1 MKIQRIV
8 LSLLATI
15 AIQSQLLAQDYV
27 QTVKGFVYDADSRM
41 PLPGATI
48 VLKNSDPLIGTTT
61 DLDGKFKIE
70 NVPVGRH
77 NFEITFMGYEN
88 VLVSEVVVGSGKQVV
103 LEIAMNEKSTSLKT
117 IEVKANAG
125 SGDAVNQMAVSG
137 VKQIEMEQA
146 GRYAGAADDPSRLAS
161 SFAGVASGLQSN
173 GIVVRGNSPKG
184 LLWRLE
190 DVEIGNPNH
199 FADLAVFGGGGL
211 TALSSQMIARS
222 DFFTGAFPAEYS
234 NAISGVF
241 DMKLR
246 SGNTEKREYTM
257 ALGSNGIDVSSEG
270 PFKNGKNATY
280 LFNYRFSTLTLL
292 QPILPPEAGRI
303 NYQDLCWKIN
313 LPTSKNGVWSF
324 WGFAARDSQSHDA
337 ETDSTLRETDTDA
350 LQYGNILFTGAT
362 GINYRMQVNSKSY
375 VSSVLSASGTSTS
388 VEESKI
394 SDMNVLHNQ
403 NSISSLAYRLSFR
416 SVFNHKYS
424 ARHTNRTGIGVTRNA
439 YDILFKNAVNDTSAM
454 STLVDNSGDGWQTSL
469 FTQSKLN
476 FGENMSL
483 VAGINAIYY
492 GFNKEWVVEPRIG
505 ARLQVGSRTVFSLAS
520 GLHSR
525 PEPLNVY
532 LVDPTNTGSY
542 PNRNLP
548 VTKAV
553 HLVAGFEYSISE
565 HLQLKVEPYYQ
576 YLFDVPV
583 SPSGSFSLINAE
595 SVWFI
600 SDSLCQRG
608 TGHNTGI
615 DFTLERKLAGSYY
628 YLFTASVFDSRY
640 KGGDKVLR
648 NTRFNKNYVV
658 NALFGYEWKTGRKNS
673 NLFSLN
679 FRLSM
684 MGGDRLEVVDYP
696 ASLAASE
703 VIYDDARAFE
713 NKKPDSQILSFSI
726 NYRINKPR
734 HSSIWSVQM
743 INVLGQKEFEG
754 YEWDNTSSTVVA
766 KQDPFFIPAISYKI
780 EW

>member
-1 MKIQRIV
+1 MKLSAFVFV
-8 LSLLATI
+8 LTLLVALS
-15 AIQSQLLAQDYV
+15 ALQAQV
-27 QTVKGFVYDADSRM
+27 FQTVKGFVFDADSRM

-77 NFEITFMGYEN
+77 NFVVTYMGYEN
-88 VLVSEVVVGSGKQVV
+88 VFISEVVVGSGKQVV
-103 LEIAMNEKSTSLKT
+103 LEIAMTEKTTSLKT
-117 IEVKANAG
+117 VEVKANAG
-125 SGDAVNQMAVSG
+125 SDGTVNQMAVSG

-146 GRYAGAADDPSRLAS
+146 GRYAGAADDPSRLVS

-234 NAISGVF
+234 NAVSGVF

-246 SGNTEKREYTM
+246 SGNSDEREYTM

-270 PFKNGKNATY
+270 PFKKGKNATY

-292 QPILPPEAGRI
+292 QPILPPEAGKI
-303 NYQDLCWKIN
+303 NYQDLCFKIN
-313 LPTSKNGVWSF
+313 LPGQKKSVWSL
-324 WGFAARDSQSHDA
+324 WGFAARDSQNHDA
-337 ETDSTLRETDTDA
+337 ETDSTLRDTDTDA
-350 LQYGNILFTGAT
+350 LQYGNVLFTGAT
-362 GINYRMQVNSKSY
+362 GINHRMQVNEKTY
-375 VSSVLSASGTSTS
+375 LSSVVSVSATSAS
-388 VEESKI
+388 VDESEI
-394 SDMNVLHNQ
+394 NNLNVLHDQ
-403 NSISSLAYRLSFR
+403 NSISTLSYRLSVR
-416 SVFNHKYS
+416 SVRNHKFS
-424 ARHTNRTGIGVTRNA
+424 ARHTNRTGFGITRNA
-439 YDILFKNAVNDTSAM
+439 YDILLKNAASDTSAM
-454 STLVDNSGDGWQTSL
+454 TTLVDNSGNGWQTSF

-476 FGENMSL
+476 VGENMSL
-483 VAGINAIYY
+483 VTGINAIYY

-505 ARLQVGSRTVFSLAS
+505 ARLQVGGRTAFSLAT

-532 LVDPTNTGSY
+532 LVDPTNSGSY

-548 VTKAV
+548 VTKAM

-576 YLFDVPV
+576 YLYDVPV
-583 SPSGSFSLINAE
+583 AYSGSFSLINAE

-600 SDSLCQRG
+600 SDSLCSIG
-608 TGHNTGI
+608 TGRNIGL
-615 DFTLERKLAGSYY
+615 DFTLERRLADSYY
-628 YLFTASVFDSRY
+628 YLLTASIFDSRY
-640 KGGDKVLR
+640 KGGDKVER
-648 NTRFNKNYVV
+648 NTRFNKHYVV
-658 NALFGYEWKTGRKNS
+658 NTLFGYEWKTGRKNS

-679 FRLSM
+679 FRLCM

-696 ASLAASE
+696 ASLAAAE
-703 VIYDDARAFE
+703 VIYDDARVFE

-754 YEWDNTSSTVVA
+754 YEWDRQSGTVVT
-766 KQDPFFIPAISYKI
+766 KQDPYFIPAISYKV